1 MRVLLFDSEGCL
13 DNDLL
18 GRVAAAACLTPLSVE
33 WPLEASALSG
43 RLRGDGE
50 ADLLLTCGAFSPSPA
65 QAQELD
71 AVLEALGGPLDLVLD
86 VAADPRPLEQRLV
99 EPLAGDSPA
108 AAHYRQLGLLRRIH
122 SDEDTRA
129 TAAAVAF
136 VLADARRAGSPQRE
150 VDFPPPLAPRAGPE
164 PAPEAQVG
172 DVAAAPAPGPA
183 AEPGAASQ
191 EGVPAWR
198 RSAEQKGRIKRR
210 PVTRGGRD
218 AKGWKPKS

>member
-1 MRVLLFDSEGCL
+1 MRVLLFDSQGRL

-18 GRVAAAACLTPLSVE
+18 RRVAAAACLKPLPVE
-33 WPLEASALSG
+33 WPLEVSTLSG
-43 RLRGDGE
+43 QLRGDGE
-50 ADLLLTCGAFSPSPA
+50 AGLLLTCGTFSPSPA

-71 AVLEALGGPLDLVLD
+71 AVLEELVGGLDLVLE
-86 VAADPRPLEQRLV
+86 VVADPRPLEQRLV
-99 EPLAGDSPA
+99 EPLAGDAPA
-108 AAHYRQLGLLRRIH
+108 AAHYRRLGLLRRIH
-122 SDEDTRA
+122 SDEDA
-129 TAAAVAF
+129 AAAVAF
-136 VLADARRAGSPQRE
+136 VLEDARRAGSPQRE
-150 VDFPPPLAPRAGPE
+150 VDFPPPLAPRAGPG
-164 PAPEAQVG
+164 PAPQARVG